1 MGCAA
6 QTFRVAFLT
15 SFDEARAAA
24 PVGTTWSSSGEG
36 IKPFSKTDFTE
47 DLKKF
52 DVPTLIQI
60 CVRSY
65 VVIELILF
73 ASGYVGRSSTS
84 HVRLPSQPGTQSTLY
99 SVVLPS
105 KCSLSASASARVWWT
120 TPSR

>member
-1 MGCAA
+1 MR
-6 QTFRVAFLT
+6 QEPRRR
-15 SFDEARAAA
+15 SAR
-24 PVGTTWSSSGEG
+24 PWSSSGEG

-105 KCSLSASASARVWWT
+105 QPGTQSTLYSVVLPSKCSL
-120 TPSR
+120 